1 MYTKSE
7 TEKALNNLPKGTIID
22 TRGDIMV
29 ARLPSRK
36 EEIASRIA
44 WSYEQTIPPLKNP
57 FLAQLP
63 YKLFRMD
70 LGSLVIAI
78 SLIGASHVK

>member
-1 MYTKSE
+1 MHTK
-7 TEKALNNLPKGTIID
+7 KGTIID

-29 ARLPSRK
+29 ARLPSRE

-44 WSYEQTIPPLKNP
+44 WSLEQSMPLFKNP
-57 FLAQLP
+57 FLGKLP

-70 LGSLVIAI
+70 LGSLVISI
-78 SLIGASHVK
+78 SLIGA